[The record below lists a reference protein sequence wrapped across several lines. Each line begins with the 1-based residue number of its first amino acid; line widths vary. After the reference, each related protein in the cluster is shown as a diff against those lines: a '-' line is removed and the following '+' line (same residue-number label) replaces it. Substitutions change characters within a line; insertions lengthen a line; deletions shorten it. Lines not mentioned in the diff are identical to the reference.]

1 MGHTNETANVLLSQF
16 LGSDKPAW
24 LVDYNGD
31 MAKIDAY
38 AYATKVKADA
48 NESAITS
55 LGNRVTTVENN
66 ITNTITPALTAAQNN
81 ITTLQGNITTINSLI
96 GNGTPTTTDQTI
108 IGAINEING
117 EIPHNKITV
126 VADGVMT
133 FADALKEIFD
143 GVDDLSKI
151 DPNAYIKHVTGANE
165 FTKFTVRKVDST
177 SIEVYN
183 GRVTGSD
190 LRVAAMVASSTLASC
205 SYSQAKIDG
214 NGLTITPYTTDPLT
228 GSLVFVY

>member
-1 MGHTNETANVLLSQF
+1 MGHTNETANVELSQF
-16 LGSDKPAW
+16 LGTDKPAW

-66 ITNTITPALTAAQNN
+66 ITNTITPALTNAQNN

-108 IGAINEING
+108 IGAINEINAVVTAHEFG
-117 EIPHNKITV
+117 ATV
-126 VADGVMT
+126 NLASYNS
-133 FADALKEIFD
+133 AA
-143 GVDDLSKI
+143 
-151 DPNAYIKHVTGANE
+151 NAYTFPSDGYVTEAIDN
-165 FTKFTVRKVDST
+165 T
-177 SIEVYN
+177 S
-183 GRVTGSD
+183 SS
-190 LRVAAMVASSTLASC
+190 ASFLVLNDDDTTA
-205 SYSQAKIDG
+205 
-214 NGLTITPYTTDPLT
+214 LT
-228 GSLVFVY
+228 F

>member
-1 MGHTNETANVLLSQF
+1 MGHTNETANVELSQF
-16 LGSDKPAW
+16 LGTDKPAW

-55 LGNRVTTVENN
+55 LGNRVTTVEND
-66 ITNTITPALTAAQNN
+66 ITNIITPALTAAQNN

-117 EIPHNKITV
+117 NLNKCVAVDTV
-126 VADGVMT
+126 NHTLTGGNTEESSTV
-133 FADALKEIFD
+133 
-143 GVDDLSKI
+143 DLSKPGYTPLAVVGWYQTFSYTLKI
-151 DPNAYIKHVTGANE
+151 VTNGVNVGQNSTYLTVSDDTNIPANSVLRLYVLYIKNAIN
-165 FTKFTVRKVDST
+165 S
-177 SIEVYN
+177 
-183 GRVTGSD
+183 
-190 LRVAAMVASSTLASC
+190 
-205 SYSQAKIDG
+205 
-214 NGLTITPYTTDPLT
+214 
-228 GSLVFVY
+228 